1 MKKLASVAALASF
14 GVLAG
19 CSESNTSSFVAGD
32 VDGGSA
38 NEATG
43 IVASNTSYSAA
54 KTKLSR
60 CSHAVVNQWE
70 MDTTAVEQ
78 KAVTVSADSAFEGE
92 NFAVEANVAVD
103 AADAYTVAS
112 AGIGG
117 TGSAWALQVE
127 NGEVVFKW
135 RDSQEGEW
143 RVLKADKDVQ
153 KGEWN
158 DVRLE
163 HVDSLSILIV
173 NGEIAGAYKHST
185 KLGNLDGDFT
195 IGFDRT
201 EGDGSNNSGRIA
213 VVRVEY
219 TFDIY
224 VIPVE
229 SSSSEVLPEDP
240 KSTLG
245 DRPWIAAWEFNDA
258 ANVGRDFSGNGHN
271 AVIGEGAV
279 ATVDGVAKFDGK
291 SGFSVPLT
299 PDLKINDFVVES
311 RFKPANSSRF
321 NNILVAEPPG
331 RYGDGWIFRLG
342 YGKLYFNIRD
352 AANGTGWSEFEIASV
367 PMNEWT
373 VARVERLGDE
383 ISFFI
388 NDSLV
393 KTVNFKG
400 DVSDLGYNWGLGYDA
415 MNQALHQRYFDGEID
430 YIRFGENLAETA
442 KVDPVKED
450 VEEQKPEEQ
459 KSEDPKPED
468 QKPVEEV
475 VDTTAVVE
483 PVFEVE
489 GDWLAAWEFNDAA
502 KVGRDFSGNGHTALI
517 GEGSVV
523 AIDGIAAFNGKS
535 GFYVDLAKDINI
547 NEFVLE
553 ARVKPTQFG
562 TMQNII
568 VAEPPG
574 RGVDGWQLR
583 IDEGVLT
590 VHLRDSDKDGDN
602 WNIFPGKKMTL
613 GEWSTVRVERSN
625 DSLKVFQDGVLTVSV
640 AYEGDLTQMRYDWG
654 IGYDAM
660 KQAFHNR
667 YFIGEMD
674 YIRFGKFEGF
684 SDVNDA
690 SVTEVKPLAAWEFNE
705 PIYVGLDRMAN
716 NSTKFHAGAPVVEDT
731 TLKLDGQSGLKV
743 YLSPT
748 FIRNTFAVEARVKPT
763 KFGGMQNIIV
773 AEPPGRLGDGWII
786 RLDDGV
792 LDAYFRDENT
802 DGSTWNS
809 LYGKKLALDE
819 WTTIR
824 VERSADSIK
833 VFQNGELTVKA
844 AAKGDVSQLG
854 YDIGIGYDAMNQ
866 AIHDRFFVGE
876 IDYIRYF
883 EN

>member
-1 MKKLASVAALASF
+1 MNIKYLASVAALASF
-14 GVLAG
+14 GVFAG
-19 CSESNTSSFVAGD
+19 CSESTTPSPVAGEQGGTID
-32 VDGGSA
+32 VGGV
-38 NEATG
+38 
-43 IVASNTSYSAA
+43 VASNTSYNAA
-54 KTKLSR
+54 RTKLSR

-78 KAVTVSADSAFEGE
+78 KAVTVSAESAFEGE
-92 NFAVEANVAVD
+92 NFAIEANVAVD
-103 AADAYTVAS
+103 ESDAYTVAS

-117 TGSAWALQVE
+117 TGSAWMLQVE

-135 RDSQEGEW
+135 RDSQEGGW
-143 RVLKADKDVQ
+143 RVLKADKDVH
-153 KGEWN
+153 KGVWN

-163 HVDSLSILIV
+163 HVDSLSVLIV
-173 NGEIAGAYKHST
+173 NGEIAGAYKHSS
-185 KLGNLDGDFT
+185 KLGNLDGDLT

-201 EGDGSNNSGRIA
+201 EGDDSNNSGRIA
-213 VVRVEY
+213 VIRVEY

-229 SSSSEVLPEDP
+229 SSSSAVVTEDP

-245 DRPWIAAWEFNDA
+245 DYPWIAAWEFNDDSD
-258 ANVGRDFSGNGHN
+258 VGRDFTGNGHT

-279 ATVDGVAKFDGK
+279 ATADGIAKFDGK

-299 PDLKINDFVVES
+299 PDLKINDFVIES
-311 RFKPANSSRF
+311 RFKPASSSRF

-352 AANGTGWSEFEIASV
+352 AANGTGWSEFEIAPV
-367 PMNEWT
+367 PMDEWT

-388 NDSLV
+388 NGDLV
-393 KTVNFKG
+393 KKVNFNG
-400 DVSDLGYNWGLGYDA
+400 DVSDLTYNWGVGYDA

-430 YIRFGENLAETA
+430 YIRFGENVAEP
-442 KVDPVKED
+442 KKED
-450 VEEQKPEEQ
+450 VEEQKP
-459 KSEDPKPED
+459 
-468 QKPVEEV
+468 VEK
-475 VDTTAVVE
+475 
-483 PVFEVE
+483 VE
-489 GDWLAAWEFNDAA
+489 GDWLAAWEFNDDSN
-502 KVGRDFSGNGHTALI
+502 VGRDFSGNGHTAKI

-547 NEFVLE
+547 NEFVVE
-553 ARVKPTQFG
+553 ARVRPTQFG

-583 IDEGVLT
+583 IDEGVLR
-590 VHLRDSDKDGDN
+590 VHLRDTDKDYDD
-602 WNIFPGKKMTL
+602 WNIFPGKKMAL

-640 AYEGDLTQMRYDWG
+640 AYKGDLTQMRYDWG

-660 KQAFHNR
+660 NQAFHNR

-690 SVTEVKPLAAWEFNE
+690 SLTDVKPLVAWEFNE
-705 PIYVGLDRMAN
+705 PTFVGLDAMSN

-773 AEPPGRLGDGWII
+773 AEPPGCLGDGWII

-792 LDAYFRDENT
+792 LDVYFRDENT
-802 DGSTWNS
+802 DGTAWNS
-809 LYGKKLALDE
+809 LYGQKLALDE

-866 AIHDRFFVGE
+866 AVHNRFFVGE

-883 EN
+883 EK